1 MPGSFYG
8 WPKNYLHWAGIDGCI
23 VDITATVRPQLAI
36 VDGIVGMEGDGPIMG
51 DPKQVGVLVLGRN
64 LPAVDAT
71 CSRIMGINPHRV
83 VSLDLAEGWLGPL
96 RETCIR
102 QVGETIAAVAT
113 PFLLLDKVPAQKALK
128 TG

>member
-1 MPGSFYG
+1 
-8 WPKNYLHWAGIDGCI
+8 
-23 VDITATVRPQLAI
+23 
-36 VDGIVGMEGDGPIMG
+36 
-51 DPKQVGVLVLGRN
+51 
-64 LPAVDAT
+64 
-71 CSRIMGINPHRV
+71 MGINPHRV